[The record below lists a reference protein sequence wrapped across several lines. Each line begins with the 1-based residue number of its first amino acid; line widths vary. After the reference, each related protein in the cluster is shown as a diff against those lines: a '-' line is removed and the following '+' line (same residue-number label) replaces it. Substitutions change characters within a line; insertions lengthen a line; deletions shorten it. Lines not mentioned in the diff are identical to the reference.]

1 MLSIISNCWALLLG
15 MGLLMLGYG
24 LQSTLIGVRASL
36 EDFNT
41 STTGLIMSGYFIGL
55 IIGCN
60 FVPKIIGRVGH
71 IRTFGALASLASTS
85 ILVQAVFVDPL
96 VWFVMRF
103 ITGFSY
109 AGLYIVAESW
119 LNEAAENETRGQL
132 LSFYMLI
139 TLGGTAGGQ
148 FLLNLSP
155 PSGFG
160 LFILVSLIVSL
171 AVIPILLS
179 ATRAPQYNIMENTSI
194 IQLYRVSPLGVFG
207 MLMSGMAMGSIFGM
221 GAVYAT
227 DVGMSVKEI
236 SLFMGTLILGGFLF
250 QYPLGWISDRIG
262 RRKVIIFCSIGGAA
276 MSFFAMTVSGVGI
289 MFYTVVAMVGG
300 LTMPLYSLCGVHTN
314 DYLTPTQMVAAS
326 GTLVLLS
333 STGAAVGS
341 PLTAFVMDYFGP
353 QAFYGSMGI
362 MLSSIAL
369 FSLWRSTQRADM
381 DAEDRGD
388 FVVLATGPLS
398 ASLNPDVNLEEIEA
412 AVDEDA
418 EAIHSS
424 LEELINDLENPDDAP
439 SAEGK

>member
-1 MLSIISNCWALLLG
+1 
-15 MGLLMLGYG
+15 
-24 LQSTLIGVRASL
+24 
-36 EDFNT
+36 
-41 STTGLIMSGYFIGL
+41 
-55 IIGCN
+55 
-60 FVPKIIGRVGH
+60 
-71 IRTFGALASLASTS
+71 
-85 ILVQAVFVDPL
+85 
-96 VWFVMRF
+96 
-103 ITGFSY
+103 
-109 AGLYIVAESW
+109 
-119 LNEAAENETRGQL
+119 
-132 LSFYMLI
+132 
-139 TLGGTAGGQ
+139 
-148 FLLNLSP
+148 
-155 PSGFG
+155 
-160 LFILVSLIVSL
+160 
-171 AVIPILLS
+171 
-179 ATRAPQYNIMENTSI
+179 
-194 IQLYRVSPLGVFG
+194 
-207 MLMSGMAMGSIFGM
+207 
-221 GAVYAT
+221 
-227 DVGMSVKEI
+227 
-236 SLFMGTLILGGFLF
+236 
-250 QYPLGWISDRIG
+250 
-262 RRKVIIFCSIGGAA
+262 
-276 MSFFAMTVSGVGI
+276 MSFFAMTVSDTGI
-289 MFYTVVAMVGG
+289 VFYTVVAMVGG

-333 STGAAVGS
+333 ATGAAVGS